1 MLLTAVHIDDNE
13 ITNDSVIS
21 NLQHSTE
28 KSKDER
34 VNEWMLFNFKYRL
47 DRLLNTG
54 IGWAGL

>member
-1 MLLTAVHIDDNE
+1 MLLTAVHIDDDE
-13 ITNDSVIS
+13 KTNDSVIS